1 MLPNRASNKPLC
13 GPCVSK
19 AQSIWNTQILKSTCS
34 KYPSACYPQPDNT
47 LQPAQYAC
55 RYLKQL
61 PTTPARWCF
70 PPLGCKYKHPHGDLL
85 LSNIILS
92 AMNLQRRPGFST
104 VDCILLQSG
113 LALRLKSYIILI
125 KPKMKIFIL
134 NLMKIY
140 NLYRHS
146 GNGIN

>member
-1 MLPNRASNKPLC
+1 MWSLCFQGTVHLEHTNSKINMFQISINLLPAR
-13 GPCVSK
+13 
-19 AQSIWNTQILKSTCS
+19 
-34 KYPSACYPQPDNT
+34 QPDNT

-61 PTTPARWCF
+61 PTAPARWCF

-92 AMNLQRRPGFST
+92 ATNLQRRPGFSAA
-104 VDCILLQSG
+104 DCILLQRG
-113 LALRLKSYIILI
+113 LALQLKSYSILI